1 MASVAVSFMQCTKQA
16 QKLPALAGSTTTEV
30 LTDNVDSLVA
40 DSIKKENL
48 MTSKIKNFDP
58 NYDIDLVQF
67 LEGEGHQVKVT
78 YTFDEERRAGVI
90 IDFDGD
96 IRWLFRT
103 AKSNDSSIFS
113 DEDIGWRLA
122 STGNRA
128 TLVIKDK
135 TYQLKV
141 K

>member
-16 QKLPALAGSTTTEV
+16 QKLTALAGSTTTEV